1 MSSIQTLQAITLRLP
16 PDLHA
21 AVTQAARSRSQSLN
35 AYIQHSLEELVR
47 AEEENARYA
56 AYTLLGQDAEQCDVE
71 YAIHAQ
77 AEAMLHDN
85 S

>member
-1 MSSIQTLQAITLRLP
+1 MNNTQLAQAITLRLP

-21 AVTQAARSRSQSLN
+21 AVTQAARSRSQSVN
-35 AYIQHSLEELVR
+35 AYIQHGLEELVR
-47 AEEENARYA
+47 VEEEKARYA
-56 AYTLLGQDAEQCDVE
+56 AYTLLGQDVEECDVE

-77 AEAMLHDN
+77 AEVMLHDN